1 MILREHGAVLM
12 ILAVMALAFIGF
24 VLTRGLGIHRRE

>member
-12 ILAVMALAFIGF
+12 ILVVLALALIGF
-24 VLTRGLGIHRRE
+24 ALTTGLGIHRRD